1 MPRKNRIN
9 TESSEMEFA
18 TLLDAVDKTA
28 VGEEVSV
35 GMPGLGNNGE
45 GPDDAFQE
53 DVEKK
58 RNKESEVVTCTI
70 GRRKRGRPSE
80 KDKEGSSISKKAKKS
95 PCKIKPLKTNN
106 GKSNGFT
113 KSYIKSTTEKCI
125 FCHDEHLR
133 DTFWEG
139 MGQDSPKLMQI
150 PICKRC
156 HACFRDEM
164 L

>member
-53 DVEKK
+53 DVENR
-58 RNKESEVVTCTI
+58 RNEESEVVKCTV

-80 KDKEGSSISKKAKKS
+80 KDKEGSSVSKKAKKS
-95 PCKIKPLKTNN
+95 PRKIKTLKTNTYSN
-106 GKSNGFT
+106 NKGKSNGFT
-113 KSYIKSTTEKCI
+113 KSYGS
-125 FCHDEHLR
+125 
-133 DTFWEG
+133 G
-139 MGQDSPKLMQI
+139 
-150 PICKRC
+150 
-156 HACFRDEM
+156 
-164 L
+164 

>member
-1 MPRKNRIN
+1 MPRKNRID

-58 RNKESEVVTCTI
+58 RNEESEVVTCTI

-80 KDKEGSSISKKAKKS
+80 KDKEGSK
-95 PCKIKPLKTNN
+95 
-106 GKSNGFT
+106 
-113 KSYIKSTTEKCI
+113 
-125 FCHDEHLR
+125 
-133 DTFWEG
+133 
-139 MGQDSPKLMQI
+139 
-150 PICKRC
+150 
-156 HACFRDEM
+156 
-164 L
+164 